1 MLKIIAVLYKKAHLG
16 QQIVVLTSMFLR
28 LLNAEFLH
36 NFFGFST
43 QNFQSSMIV
52 SYNYPVNNFSKL
64 LLVETLQD
72 KGFYQ
77 IRFNPSI
84 IDNNNN
90 QVIKTPFFENC
101 FNKEL

>member
-1 MLKIIAVLYKKAHLG
+1 MLQKIAVLYKKAPLEA
-16 QQIVVLTSMFLR
+16 QIVVLTSMFLR
-28 LLNAEFLH
+28 LLNAELLH
-36 NFFGFST
+36 NFFCFST
-43 QNFQSSMIV
+43 QNFQSNMIV

-77 IRFNPSI
+77 IRFNPRI
-84 IDNNNN
+84 IDNYKS
-90 QVIKTPFFENC
+90 QVVKIPFTENF